1 VLCSDTRQATVCS
14 VRLEA
19 PSWRTCSVVT
29 RTRKRRSI
37 STTMTASHMAHPIT
51 ALHIMDLRTMVA
63 HMAAMPA
70 PQLLLAVC
78 TVPVSTAR
86 NTRSTRST
94 GAEVAAAH
102 RAAAPILIRIWA
114 NKDGRHVQGGSLLA
128 KGGVLDPTCLSP
140 FDDLSSHYSLSSLR
154 TVVYLS

>member
-1 VLCSDTRQATVCS
+1 MGSDTRQATGCS

-78 TVPVSTAR
+78 TVPVST
-86 NTRSTRST
+86 TRST

-140 FDDLSSHYSLSSLR
+140 CDDLSSHYSLSSLR